1 MVLKIAE
8 TGIRAISTVIPRC
21 RTACSHR
28 SSLLSFT
35 KDNGYHFLCFS
46 EHDIFTDYREQFNT
60 EHFIIVPAVESSVV
74 LYRAKGTSERY
85 KIHHLHGIL
94 GTQAMQ
100 EAAPWEPTD
109 TCSTSPYE
117 IFRGVDRA

>member
-1 MVLKIAE
+1 M
-8 TGIRAISTVIPRC
+8 
-21 RTACSHR
+21 
-28 SSLLSFT
+28 
-35 KDNGYHFLCFS
+35 FS

-100 EAAPWEPTD
+100 EAAPLGTYGHMQYIPPMKFSGSGPGLRLPRKWL
-109 TCSTSPYE
+109 TC
-117 IFRGVDRA
+117 